1 MGENQ
6 KPTIAFR
13 FILHRLKRRSSLPS
27 HRVYTNDLLKMLIKR
42 LFALLCLL
50 TGCWPTYICGQ
61 TANHNFEVAKNLDI
75 FNALYRELDLYY
87 VDTLDASKNIDNAAQ
102 YMLSMLDPYTEYY
115 AEQNTD
121 DLKQLTTGKYAGIGM
136 LTRFRPDLKRSIA
149 YSPFADM
156 PAAQA
161 GMRAGDIII
170 GMDGRNIDPCTSDDK
185 EEQAS
190 YSSNIA
196 SKMRG
201 EAGTTFEI
209 KVRRPYTNKVYTF
222 TITRRNILRPSV
234 TLAAM
239 AADSVGYIKLSQF
252 IEGTS
257 NEIRRSLVE
266 LKQKGA
272 RKLILDLRDNPGG
285 VLEEAVK
292 TVNLFIPR
300 GREVVSTRGKVKEL
314 NHTYRT
320 TLDAQDTDIPI
331 VVLTNGGS
339 ASAAEITSGALQ
351 DYDRAVIMGQRTYGK
366 GLVQQSRELPYKA
379 ILKLTTGKYYIPSGR
394 CVQAYKFEDGEPIHL
409 ADSLSHEFHT
419 ANGRIVRDGGGITP
433 DITLKKDS
441 IPNLLLYLENSDQLF
456 DFCTQYRNTHTQIAS
471 AEDFRLT
478 GDEYTDFCAFMK
490 KNDFSYD
497 RQSLRLLKSLRQVAQ
512 FEGYGAQA
520 TAELDALEKKLQHNE
535 DYDFRHWENEIRC
548 IVEAA
553 IVERY
558 YYESGREAYQLQKDK
573 EVKQAVELLKNRYQ
587 IHKILSGEPDA

>member
-1 MGENQ
+1 M
-6 KPTIAFR
+6 
-13 FILHRLKRRSSLPS
+13 
-27 HRVYTNDLLKMLIKR
+27 KR
-42 LFALLCLL
+42 LISFLFLIVASAQAF
-50 TGCWPTYICGQ
+50 TNGQ

-87 VDTLDASKNIDNAAQ
+87 VDTLDASKNISNAAQ
-102 YMLSMLDPYTEYY
+102 YMLELLDPYTEYY
-115 AEQNTD
+115 AEQNTE
-121 DLKQLTTGKYAGIGM
+121 DLKQLTTGKYAGIGVI
-136 LTRFRPDLKRSIA
+136 TSFRPDLKRCIA
-149 YSPFADM
+149 YNPFADM

-170 GMDGRNIDPCTSDDK
+170 GIDGKNIEPCTSDDK
-185 EEQAS
+185 EEQAKYAKEVS
-190 YSSNIA
+190 D
-196 SKMRG
+196 KMRG
-201 EAGTTFEI
+201 EAGTTFEM

-234 TLAAM
+234 VLSTM

-257 NEIRRSLVE
+257 NEVRRALVE

-300 GREVVSTRGKVKEL
+300 GREVVSTRSKVKEL

-320 TLDAQDTDIPI
+320 TLDAQDTDLPI
-331 VVLTNGGS
+331 VVLTNDGS

-379 ILKLTTGKYYIPSGR
+379 MLKLTTGRYYIPSGR
-394 CVQAYKFEDGEPIHL
+394 CVQAYKFKDGEPIHL

-433 DITLKKDS
+433 DITLQKDS
-441 IPNLLLYLENSDQLF
+441 VPNLLLYLENSNQMY
-456 DFCTQYRNTHTQIAS
+456 DFCVQYRNTHPTIAR
-471 AEDFRLT
+471 AEDFKLT
-478 GDEYTDFCAFMK
+478 AEEYADFCAFMK

-497 RQSLRLLKSLRQVAQ
+497 RQSLRLLKSLRKVAQ
-512 FEGYGAQA
+512 LEGYGEQA
-520 TAELDALEKKLQHNE
+520 SSELDALEKKLQHNE
-535 DYDFRHWENEIRC
+535 DYDFKLWETEIRR
-548 IVEAA
+548 IVEAS

-558 YYESGREAYQLQKDK
+558 YHESGREAYLLRYDK
-573 EVKQAVELLKNRYQ
+573 EVEQAVELFKNRYQ